1 MNQIQINVDE
11 LKSFMTHIV
20 KNNQHI
26 QANGKVPVTV
36 NISGDAGLGKTS
48 AILQLGKELNLNVVK
63 LNLSQLEELGDLIG
77 FPIKEFQVKNSEGK
91 TLWITE
97 QEIET
102 ASSKGY
108 RVVGK
113 RMSHAAPIVTGK
125 PIKSP
130 SSSN

>member
-1 MNQIQINVDE
+1 MIT
-11 LKSFMTHIV
+11 KC
-20 KNNQHI
+20 
-26 QANGKVPVTV
+26 
-36 NISGDAGLGKTS
+36 GKTS

-77 FPIKEFQVKNSEGK
+77 FPIKEFQVKNAEGK

-108 RVVGK
+108 KVINK
-113 RMSHAAPIVTGK
+113 RMSHAAPEWIQGK
-125 PIKSP
+125 GEGGILILDDFSRAD
-130 SSSN
+130 